1 MHNNTLIHPIMLAF
15 LFNPTSIALIGASHT
30 PGKLGHSILSN
41 LRRLGYQGDLYPIN
55 PSAEGTILGLPV
67 FGDIKSLPEVP
78 DLVLIAIPAEY
89 VNKEVEACAKKG
101 VKNLVIISAGFKE
114 VGGAGLKREEDL
126 QKLILKH
133 KLNLIGPNCL
143 GIINTAIK
151 MNASFA
157 EGMPK
162 KGNVSLISQSGAMA
176 VAIIDWAYQ
185 SGLGFA
191 KIVSMG
197 NKAGLNENDLLEYLG
212 DDPAT
217 EVILMY
223 LESIDDGQKFMEIAK
238 KVSLKKPIIAIKS
251 GTSSAGEHAISSHTG
266 ALAGSDSAVAA
277 AFLQC
282 GIIRAESVEDLFDYA
297 RMFVNKNLPMGPRV
311 AIVTNAGGP
320 GIMAT
325 DAVARSQL
333 QLATLSPKTQTELK
347 KKLPVTAALGN
358 PVDVIGDAT
367 PERYQHALEVLFK
380 DKEVDALVVVLTPQ
394 IMTEVKKIA
403 KLLITLSKKYPAKTV
418 AAAFMGGKNIYQA
431 DQLFR
436 KFHFPN
442 FSYPE
447 RAVRALSRVYWY
459 GQWKKQNHEVRI
471 TNNESSSDPELAE
484 GRIKKQEVAAAD
496 YKKVKG
502 IFSKK
507 RKQGA
512 KLGDAEVATILQA
525 YGIDQPQSCLVK
537 TEKSAV
543 TCAENIGYPIVM
555 KISSSD
561 ILHKTEVG
569 GVRID
574 IHNSKQAK
582 EAYNAILKNAKKKAP
597 KAKID
602 GVLVMPMLSMG
613 REVIVGAKV
622 DPNFGH
628 LVMFGLGGI
637 YVEILKDVTFS
648 VAPVSLPEARQMIQ
662 NIRTVALLTGARGEK
677 SVDIEYLAEVIVR
690 VSRLVTDYPQI
701 REFEINPLIMNPDLG
716 AVAVDARC
724 IV

>member
-1 MHNNTLIHPIMLAF
+1 MLTS
-15 LFNPTSIALIGASHT
+15 LFDPKSVALIGASHT

-41 LRRLGYQGDLYPIN
+41 LRRLGYQGELYPIN

-67 FGDIKSLPEVP
+67 FRDIKSLPEVP

-114 VGGAGLKREEDL
+114 LGGAGLKREEDL

-133 KLNLIGPNCL
+133 QLNLIGPNCL

-191 KIVSMG
+191 KILSMG

-297 RMFVNKNLPMGPRV
+297 KMFVNKTLPAGSRV

-333 QLATLSPKTQTELK
+333 SLATITPKTQTALK

-380 DKEVDALVVVLTPQ
+380 DKEVDALTVVLTPQ

-431 DQLFR
+431 EQLFR

-447 RAVRALSRVYWY
+447 RAVRALEKIVWY
-459 GQWKKQNHEVRI
+459 GEWRRNQELGIKNQ
-471 TNNESSSDPELAE
+471 ES
-484 GRIKKQEVAAAD
+484 RIKKQEVAAAD
-496 YKKVKG
+496 YKKVRA

-507 RKQGA
+507 RKLGA
-512 KLGDAEVATILQA
+512 KLGDAEVATVLQA
-525 YGIDQPQSCLVK
+525 YGIHQPSSCLVK
-537 TEKSAV
+537 TEKAALS
-543 TCAENIGYPIVM
+543 CAAEICFPLVM

-561 ILHKTEVG
+561 ILHKTDVG
-569 GVRID
+569 GVRVD
-574 IHNSKQAK
+574 IHDLKEAK
-582 EAYNAILKNAKKKAP
+582 EAYNAILKNVKKQVP

-628 LVMFGLGGI
+628 LIMFGMGGI
-637 YVEILKDVTFS
+637 YVEILKDVTFR
-648 VAPVSLPEARQMIQ
+648 VAPVLLSEAKQMIL
-662 NIRTVALLTGARGEK
+662 NIRSSALLTGVRGEK
-677 SVDIEYLAEVIVR
+677 SVDIDALAEVIVR
-690 VSRLVTDYPQI
+690 VSHLVTDFPQI
-701 REFEINPLIMNPDLG
+701 REFEINPLIMSEDQG